1 MGSVWEGE
9 VDFLC
14 IIENRSC
21 PHAGRDT
28 ECAVEH
34 DTESDFMSCASATG
48 DHNDFRVAVA
58 TAAAAREDTKKME
71 MDINLKSAVYGI
83 SLDKFTVA
91 VSSLPHCCF
100 APMFV
105 LIFCC
110 EAISDV
116 VGTFSAGSMTAAS
129 CNEWPLPK
137 LTRLLMISV

>member
-1 MGSVWEGE
+1 MT
-9 VDFLC
+9 C
-14 IIENRSC
+14 ILDHRSS

-34 DTESDFMSCASATG
+34 DTKSDFMSWAYATG
-48 DHNDFRVAVA
+48 DHNDFREVANES
-58 TAAAAREDTKKME
+58 AAAARESTKKME

-100 APMFV
+100 SPMFL
-105 LIFCC
+105 LIFSC

-116 VGTFSAGSMTAAS
+116 VGTFSPGSMTAAS